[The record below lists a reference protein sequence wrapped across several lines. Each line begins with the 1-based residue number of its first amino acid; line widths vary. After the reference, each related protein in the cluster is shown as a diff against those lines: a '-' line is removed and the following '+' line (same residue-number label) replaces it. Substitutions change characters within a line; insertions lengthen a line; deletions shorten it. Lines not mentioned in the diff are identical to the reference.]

1 MKSFRAGSIL
11 DINETFVIYFQKRIV
26 NFKPMDITEYA
37 TPRQVLHSVN
47 FVKQTYLG
55 DSHFPAKLEEKCK
68 KNICLLRTSYK
79 SDSLVHEPFLI
90 SVPWSLPYPMLSSD
104 EMFTRITKFIKQQHG
119 FCFG

>member
-1 MKSFRAGSIL
+1 MKQEFKRLVKPFRAGSIL
-11 DINETFVIYFQKRIV
+11 DINETFVIHFQKRIV

-68 KNICLLRTSYK
+68 QIFVCQEHPTKVTVSFTNR
-79 SDSLVHEPFLI
+79 FLI
-90 SVPWSLPYPMLSSD
+90 SVL
-104 EMFTRITKFIKQQHG
+104 
-119 FCFG
+119 

>member
-1 MKSFRAGSIL
+1 MKRFRAGSIL

-68 KNICLLRTSYK
+68 KKYLFAKNILQKWQSRSRTVFNQRALIPTLPNALLWRNVYQNHK
-79 SDSLVHEPFLI
+79 I
-90 SVPWSLPYPMLSSD
+90 Y
-104 EMFTRITKFIKQQHG
+104 
-119 FCFG
+119 

>member
-68 KNICLLRTSYK
+68 KNFCLLRTSYK

-90 SVPWSLPYPMLSSD
+90 SVL
-104 EMFTRITKFIKQQHG
+104 
-119 FCFG
+119 

>member
-1 MKSFRAGSIL
+1 MKRFRAGSIL

-37 TPRQVLHSVN
+37 TPRQVLLSVN

-55 DSHFPAKLEEKCK
+55 DSHFPAKLEEKCV

-79 SDSLVHEPFLI
+79 SDSLVHESFLI
-90 SVPWSLPYPMLSSD
+90 SVL
-104 EMFTRITKFIKQQHG
+104 
-119 FCFG
+119 